1 VSNIAG
7 IWPDDNLVGG
17 EHARRATI
25 MGHIRLYVTD
35 LRLRLLRSARYIVLA
50 PFRKAPAAIRIILT
64 RVERGFAD
72 FAQIPYEDSLT
83 QRELLQFLDE
93 FEAESHTGQS
103 D

>member
-17 EHARRATI
+17 EHARRVTI
-25 MGHIRLYVTD
+25 MGHIRLNVTD
-35 LRLRLLRSARYIVLA
+35 LRRLLRSARHIVLA
-50 PFRKAPAAIRIILT
+50 PFRRAPAAIRIILT
-64 RVERGFAD
+64 RVERGFAG